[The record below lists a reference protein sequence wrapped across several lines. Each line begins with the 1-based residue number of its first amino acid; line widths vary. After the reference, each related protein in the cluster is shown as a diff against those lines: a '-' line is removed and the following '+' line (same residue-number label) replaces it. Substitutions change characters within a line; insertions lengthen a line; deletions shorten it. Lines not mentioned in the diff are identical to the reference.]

1 MNRQFS
7 CVMGVVAASVISLQL
22 HGGDL
27 IYVDSSNGLETP
39 GMEGGPSEFEFAD
52 VNADGHVDIISI
64 GDHGSPFVNTS
75 EHGVMVWFGDGEGNW
90 SVVQTGNFGYGGLA
104 LGDVNNDGLM
114 DIGYGMHHNYAGDDF
129 GDQLL
134 EVALGDGSGTNW
146 TPWDDGLGENG
157 QSWGMFG
164 VDFADVDNDGDLD
177 IGSVAFGCCDGLHV
191 YLNNSDGTWTQS
203 FGFVAGNSSMEFYFA
218 DFNGDGFADFATSHG
233 DGTVFLGDGAGGF
246 ANADGN
252 LPGSSWRPAVS
263 IGDVNNDGRD
273 DLVFEGDNGVEV
285 FTMTGDGQWQSLS
298 GALASI
304 GDVDLTQTADMDL
317 DGFADVVTFTD
328 KNINVYGGDG
338 AGAWTQIAAIPLAD
352 TCGSSAMRAGTD
364 ADHNGFPDLVVVA
377 EEDCDFWV
385 GGENR
390 PRFYAE
396 NTTPETGF
404 VYPTHPRGGE
414 TFVAGS
420 VRFVK
425 WHAGIPPR
433 VAGQPTMTIE
443 LSLNGA
449 DGPWSVIA
457 ASIPDNGRYQWLLAD
472 DLLATTNAYL
482 RYTLDTDPPATAVTP
497 NAFTIDSDHIG
508 APGDLDGDG
517 VVGATDLII
526 LLGSWGVCGDCD
538 NCPADLDDDCVVG
551 TGDLII
557 LLGNW
562 G

>member
-1 MNRQFS
+1 MSRQFS

-22 HGGDL
+22 HGDDL
-27 IYVDSSNGLETP
+27 AYVDSSNGLETP

-114 DIGYGMHHNYAGDDF
+114 DIGYGMHHNYAGEDF

-191 YLNNSDGTWTQS
+191 YLNNNDGSWTHS

-218 DFNGDGFADFATSHG
+218 DFNGDGLADFATSHG

-263 IGDVNNDGRD
+263 IGDVNNDGSD

-317 DGFADVVTFTD
+317 DGFADIITFTD
-328 KNINVYGGDG
+328 ENINIYGGDG
-338 AGAWTQIAAIPLAD
+338 AGVWEQIAAIPLTD

-364 ADHNGFPDLVVVA
+364 ADHNGYPDVVVVA

-396 NTTPETGF
+396 NTTPETAF
-404 VYPTHPRGGE
+404 VYPAYPRGGE
-414 TFVAGS
+414 TLVAGS
-420 VRFVK
+420 VRFVN

-433 VAGQPTMTIE
+433 AGQPTMTIE
-443 LSLNGA
+443 LSINGA

-457 ASIPDNGRYQWLLAD
+457 SNIPDNGRYQWLLAE
-472 DLLATTNAYL
+472 DLLATNNAYL
-482 RYTLDTDPPATAVTP
+482 RYTLDTDPPAAAVTP
-497 NAFTIDSDHIG
+497 NAFMIDSDHIG
-508 APGDLDGDG
+508 APGDLDGNG
-517 VVGATDLII
+517 VVGATDLIL
-526 LLGSWGVCGDCD
+526 LLGMWGACGDCD

-562 G
+562 S